1 MYDIGSLL
9 VRAIAEVS
17 AIVLTRSGIDVRK
30 STKPGIS

>member
-9 VRAIAEVS
+9 ARRIAEVLVILL
-17 AIVLTRSGIDVRK
+17 ARSGIDVRK